1 MQRVTRW
8 HEPASTLRRQV
19 SDVLNPEARGDSHEF
34 EGTPG
39 PVGAGEAVEA
49 LLEEVGEES
58 RPQPAG
64 YFGGL
69 RGRTAII
76 SGGATGIGRHTALEF
91 ARCGAN
97 VAFNWIDLPGRSIA
111 EEAARAELELQ
122 QLEVKVLAERI
133 DVRDAAAVQD
143 FVDRAR
149 EKLGGLHFLVNAAG
163 VQRSAPLWKMSDDQW
178 RDVVDVNLTGAFNMI
193 RAVAPTFKSQRYG
206 KIVNVSSVQAFV
218 GSFGVANY
226 AASKSGLAGL
236 TRSAAAELGSS
247 NVNVN
252 GVAPGFVR
260 TDMLADV
267 PEDVIRESEQRAA
280 LKRLAAPI
288 DVAHV
293 VLFLCSELARQ
304 VTGQVIRVDA
314 GLLA

>member
-1 MQRVTRW
+1 
-8 HEPASTLRRQV
+8 
-19 SDVLNPEARGDSHEF
+19 VLSPEARGESHEF
-34 EGTPG
+34 EGGPG
-39 PVGAGEAVEA
+39 SADANEAVEA

-58 RPQPAG
+58 KPQPAG
-64 YFGGL
+64 YLGGL

-76 SGGATGIGRHTALEF
+76 SGGATGIGRCTALEF

-111 EEAARAELELQ
+111 EEAARAEAELQ
-122 QLEVKVLAERI
+122 QLEVKVLAEQV
-133 DVRDAAAVQD
+133 DVRDAAAVQG

-149 EKLGGLHFLVNAAG
+149 DELGGLHFLVNAAG
-163 VQRSAPLWKMSDDQW
+163 VQRSAPLWRMSDDQW

-193 RAVAPTFKSQRYG
+193 RAVAPTFRSQRFG
-206 KIVNVSSVQAFV
+206 KIVNISSVMAFI

-236 TRSAAAELGSS
+236 TRSAAAELGPS

-252 GVAPGFVR
+252 GIAPGFVR
-260 TDMLADV
+260 TDMLSDV
-267 PEDVIRESEQRAA
+267 PEDVVRQSEERAA
-280 LKRLAAPI
+280 LKRLATPLDI
-288 DVAHV
+288 AHV

-304 VTGQVIRVDA
+304 VTGQLIRVDA
-314 GLLA
+314 GLLT